1 MLQKAKNYAIEKH
14 QATNHKYDDYNYDFH
29 LNMVFEVGQQFIH
42 LVEKDEQENVLAAC
56 WLHDIIEDARE
67 SYNDV
72 KKVTN
77 EKVANL
83 VYALTNEKGRTRQER
98 ANDKYYKGIL
108 ETKNASFIKFCDRIA
123 NVTYSK
129 SIESGMFEKY
139 KSENSNFVAKIYTP
153 KCKEIANH
161 LESLFE

>member
-14 QATNHKYDDYNYDFH
+14 QATGHKYDDHNYDFH
-29 LNMVFEVGQQFIH
+29 LNMVFEVGQKFLH
-42 LVEKDEQENVLAAC
+42 LIEEDEQKNVLAAC

-72 KKVTN
+72 KKETN
-77 EKVANL
+77 ETVANL

-108 ETKNASFIKFCDRIA
+108 DTKNASFIKFCDRIA

-129 SIESGMFEKY
+129 SIGSRMFEKY
-139 KSENSNFVAKIYTP
+139 KSENSNFTSKIYT
-153 KCKEIANH
+153 KNCNEIANY
-161 LESLFE
+161 LKDLFE